1 MGSITVKP
9 PDEQKKEIQRL
20 VEEKNYPN
28 MSEWVRETIRQ
39 RIEEE
44 QGLYPDEL
52 KRLIKVREK
61 ERKGEDDWHSM
72 EEVMGELGIDESEIR
87 GA

>member
-1 MGSITVKP
+1 MGSITVKL

-20 VEEKNYPN
+20 VKEKNYPN

-52 KRLIKVREK
+52 KRLLKVREK
-61 ERKGEDDWHSM
+61 ERKGEDEWHSM
-72 EEVMGELGIDESEIR
+72 EEVMEELDIDESEIR
-87 GA
+87 G

>member
-1 MGSITVKP
+1 MGSITVKL
-9 PDEQKKEIQRL
+9 PDEQKEEIQRL

-52 KRLIKVREK
+52 KRLLKVREK
-61 ERKGEDDWHSM
+61 ERKGEDEWHSM
-72 EEVMGELGIDESEIR
+72 EEVMEELGIDESEIR
-87 GA
+87 G

>member
-1 MGSITVKP
+1 MGSITVKL
-9 PDEQKKEIQRL
+9 PDEQKEEIQRL

-61 ERKGEDDWHSM
+61 ERKGEDEWHSM
-72 EEVMGELGIDESEIR
+72 EEVMEELGIDESEIR
-87 GA
+87 G

>member
-1 MGSITVKP
+1 MGSITVKL

-20 VEEKNYPN
+20 VKEKNYPN

-52 KRLIKVREK
+52 KRLLKVREK
-61 ERKGEDDWHSM
+61 ERKGEDEWHSM
-72 EEVMGELGIDESEIR
+72 EEVMEELGIDESEIR
-87 GA
+87 G

>member
-1 MGSITVKP
+1 MGSITVKL

-52 KRLIKVREK
+52 RGFSRSGRRREK
-61 ERKGEDDWHSM
+61 EKM
-72 EEVMGELGIDESEIR
+72 IGILWKKLWR
-87 GA
+87 N

>member
-1 MGSITVKP
+1 MGSITVKL
-9 PDEQKKEIQRL
+9 PDKQKKEIQRL

-44 QGLYPDEL
+44 QGLYVDEL
-52 KRLIKVREK
+52 KRLLKVREK

-72 EEVMGELGIDESEIR
+72 EEVMEELGIDESEIR
-87 GA
+87 G

>member
-1 MGSITVKP
+1 MGSITVKV
-9 PDEQKKEIQRL
+9 PDEQKEEIQRL

-52 KRLIKVREK
+52 KRLLKVREK
-61 ERKGEDDWHSM
+61 ERKGEDEWHSM
-72 EEVMGELGIDESEIR
+72 EEVMEELGIDDSKIR
-87 GA
+87 G